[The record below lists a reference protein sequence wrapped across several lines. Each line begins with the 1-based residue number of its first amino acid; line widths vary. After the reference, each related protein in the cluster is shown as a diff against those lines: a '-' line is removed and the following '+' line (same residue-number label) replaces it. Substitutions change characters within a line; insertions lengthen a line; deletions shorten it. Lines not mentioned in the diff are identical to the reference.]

1 MLEVALLH
9 HEERIEGSCLRWL
22 SCTRRREQ
30 EGHA

>member
-9 HEERIEGSCLRWL
+9 HEERIGGSCLRWL